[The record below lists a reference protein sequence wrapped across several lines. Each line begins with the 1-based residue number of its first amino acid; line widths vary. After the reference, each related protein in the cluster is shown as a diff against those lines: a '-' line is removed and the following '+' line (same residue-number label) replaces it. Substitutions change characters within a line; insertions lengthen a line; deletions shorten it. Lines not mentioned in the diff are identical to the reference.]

1 MNPLTAALLGII
13 QGITEFLP
21 ISSTAHL
28 TLTGKFLG
36 LIDSDHPEAW
46 TQFIAVMQLGTL
58 VATLLY
64 FWREIVRM
72 TGAVRSDLRAG
83 SLTKPWHGWSVDTRL
98 ALGIAL
104 GTLPV
109 GIIGF
114 AFKRIIEG
122 TLTKSTAVI
131 AASLIV
137 LAGLLWIAERV
148 SKKTRV
154 LDSLSPT
161 DALLIGCAQALALV
175 PGSSRSGTTLTGAM
189 FLGFTRE
196 AAARFSFLL
205 SIPAVAAS
213 GLFEMIRIDETV
225 FELGMANLAIATVVS
240 AVSGY
245 AAIAWLLRYL
255 MRHTVMVFVWY
266 RIALGIL
273 LVALLAAGY
282 LEH

>member
-1 MNPLTAALLGII
+1 
-13 QGITEFLP
+13 
-21 ISSTAHL
+21 
-28 TLTGKFLG
+28 
-36 LIDSDHPEAW
+36 
-46 TQFIAVMQLGTL
+46 
-58 VATLLY
+58 
-64 FWREIVRM
+64 
-72 TGAVRSDLRAG
+72 
-83 SLTKPWHGWSVDTRL
+83 
-98 ALGIAL
+98 
-104 GTLPV
+104 
-109 GIIGF
+109 
-114 AFKRIIEG
+114 
-122 TLTKSTAVI
+122 VI

-225 FELGMANLAIATVVS
+225 FELGMASLAIATVVS

>member
-36 LIDSDHPEAW
+36 LIDATHPEAW
-46 TQFIAVMQLGTL
+46 TQFIAVTQLGTL

-64 FWREIVRM
+64 FWREIIRM
-72 TGAVRSDLRAG
+72 TGAVRSDLRTG
-83 SLTKPWHGWSVDTRL
+83 GFKKPWRAWSVDTRL

-148 SKKTRV
+148 SKKARG
-154 LDSLSPT
+154 LDSLSPV

-266 RIALGIL
+266 RIVLGVL
-273 LVALLAAGY
+273 LVAFLAAGY